1 MAFSFFIHGFV
12 TLVFRTRPLKA
23 IIFMVWVLNAAQSWR
38 LTLNPDFLVEMND
51 NSIEEKSEY
60 SWSDYN
66 RLGMLHL
73 SDRYI
78 NSCD

>member
-38 LTLNPDFLVEMND
+38 LTLNPDFFGGDE
-51 NSIEEKSEY
+51 
-60 SWSDYN
+60 
-66 RLGMLHL
+66 
-73 SDRYI
+73 
-78 NSCD
+78 